1 MGRYLTLVILFA
13 VGTQAAA
20 ADAVS
25 PDEAAVRKA
34 VASYVNAF
42 NSADAKAVAAHW
54 TQSGEFVTPA
64 GKTLKGRDAIQKE
77 FEAYQRLEG
86 LPGVPA
92 CHGMVDGRFLVI
104 EYIRGTPYREADW
117 SDRGLWFEKFLKL
130 LISIHERGVSHG
142 DLKSKS
148 NIMVTEDEQPCVIDF
163 GTAFVSRPGFHP
175 LNNWLFRHARQMDIN
190 AWVKHKYHGRYE
202 DASEED
208 LERLNY
214 SFIEYIARIFNR
226 RPMRAI
232 PRKK

>member
-1 MGRYLTLVILFA
+1 MKKLINQPEFKQWIEHSLARQENVL
-13 VGTQAAA
+13 
-20 ADAVS
+20 AVS
-25 PDEAAVRKA
+25 NQGTLLHYQQGDHDLVVK
-34 VASYVNAF
+34 
-42 NSADAKAVAAHW
+42 
-54 TQSGEFVTPA
+54 TPM
-64 GKTLKGRDAIQKE
+64 GKGLLLKLREKTLLKE

-104 EYIRGTPYREADW
+104 EYIRGTPYREAAW
-117 SDRGLWFEKFLKL
+117 TDRALWFEKFLKL
-130 LISIHERGVSHG
+130 LNSIHGRGVSHG

-175 LNNWLFRHARQMDIN
+175 LNNWLYRHARQMDIN

-202 DASEED
+202 EASDED
-208 LERLNY
+208 LELLNY
-214 SFIEYIARIFNR
+214 SRIEYIARIFNR
-226 RPMRAI
+226 RPMGAI

>member
-1 MGRYLTLVILFA
+1 MKKLINQPEFKQWIEHSLGRQENVLAVSNQGTLLHYQQHDHDLVVKTPMGRGLLLKFR
-13 VGTQAAA
+13 
-20 ADAVS
+20 
-25 PDEAAVRKA
+25 E
-34 VASYVNAF
+34 
-42 NSADAKAVAAHW
+42 
-54 TQSGEFVTPA
+54 
-64 GKTLKGRDAIQKE
+64 KTVQKE

-117 SDRGLWFEKFLKL
+117 TDREQWFEKFLKL
-130 LISIHERGVSHG
+130 LNSIHERGVSHG

-202 DASEED
+202 DASDED

-214 SFIEYIARIFNR
+214 SAIEYIARIFNR